1 MYTRSPG
8 VRPPRR
14 KNTDGPPVSES
25 TWPSMIDGPGW
36 PGVGEYLYQAASLV
50 SGRSLSGG
58 TWMVPSGLSPTYRR
72 VELTSMAGIEI
83 EMGSDLAIEGPC
95 STVDPGSLA
104 SGGPGTAPQDRVEQV
119 WLAPGPPIPSELI
132 TAGPMEPA

>member
-8 VRPPRR
+8 VSPPRR

-50 SGRSLSGG
+50 SGGSLSGG
-58 TWMVPSGLSPTYRR
+58 TWMVPSLFIPTYSSL
-72 VELTSMAGIEI
+72 ELTPMAGIEI
-83 EMGSDLAIEGPC
+83 VTGRDLGIAGPRI
-95 STVDPGSLA
+95 TVGPGSRA
-104 SGGPGTAPQDRVEQV
+104 FARGRGAPHAV
-119 WLAPGPPIPSELI
+119 A
-132 TAGPMEPA
+132 AGA